1 MLVRVSE
8 LKAKAKD
15 LQEKTVLVQGW
26 IRTNRDQKEFGFINL
41 NDGSTVT
48 NLQVVYDKDL
58 DNFEEVSKFRVGCS
72 LSVYGKVI
80 LTPEA
85 PQPFELHASKIVLEG
100 DFSITQVASENE
112 YSYKEMVALTEDSV
126 VEITTT
132 L

>member
-80 LTPEA
+80 LTPKA
-85 PQPFELHASKIVLEG
+85 PQPLNFMLQKSFLKAIVQKISLYNLNV
-100 DFSITQVASENE
+100 IHVNT
-112 YSYKEMVALTEDSV
+112 
-126 VEITTT
+126 
-132 L
+132 